1 MVVDQEKLAKLQ
13 AAARTGGKGAPRR
26 KLVKKPKGAIA
37 GGEDTKLQGALKKLA
52 VQPMTGIEEVNMFK
66 EDGNVLH
73 IANPKGMYSNLTSV
87 HGAVAANTLAI
98 YGKAQDKELTE
109 LVPGILSQLGPES
122 LASLRKLAESY
133 QAISA
138 QQASMQKGEDADGI
152 PDVDGNFD
160 EVVGKATE
168 STEVDQLD

>member
-1 MVVDQEKLAKLQ
+1 MHNE
-13 AAARTGGKGAPRR
+13 
-26 KLVKKPKGAIA
+26 I
-37 GGEDTKLQGALKKLA
+37 
-52 VQPMTGIEEVNMFK
+52 
-66 EDGNVLH
+66 LH
-73 IANPKGMYSNLTSV
+73 TV
-87 HGAVAANTLAI
+87 HGAIESNTLAV

-138 QQASMQKGEDADGI
+138 QQAAMQKGTDGDDV

-160 EVVGKATE
+160 EVEGQAPA